1 MSVDTAMPHS
11 PHDPHSLHD
20 EAPHGTRRG
29 YLTGFALSVVL
40 TAAPF
45 ALVMAGLVT
54 GSTAVLAI
62 LALALVQ
69 IVVHMVFFL
78 HMNTKVEAGW
88 SMLAL
93 MFTAVL
99 VVITLAGSIWVMY
112 HLNTNMMP
120 MSSQETGA
128 M

>member
-1 MSVDTAMPHS
+1 MSVDTAVPHNE
-11 PHDPHSLHD
+11 HD

-40 TAAPF
+40 TAVPF

-120 MSSQETGA
+120 MSSQAMSSQETGA